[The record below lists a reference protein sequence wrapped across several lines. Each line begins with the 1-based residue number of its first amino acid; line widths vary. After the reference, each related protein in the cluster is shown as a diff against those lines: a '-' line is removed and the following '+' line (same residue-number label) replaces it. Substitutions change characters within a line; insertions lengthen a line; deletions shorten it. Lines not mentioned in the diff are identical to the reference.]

1 MRQKYLAK
9 QQWLLLLKSLRSQIH
24 PYFSKMLDMLKAIA
38 YVVNTAIKEIKIV
51 LLAYWFIEM
60 FEFIPSFANRLI
72 SLCDLEAQIIIDVI
86 RTT

>member
-1 MRQKYLAK
+1 MASIIKIIK
-9 QQWLLLLKSLRSQIH
+9 KSNTLSHKID

-38 YVVNTAIKEIKIV
+38 YVINTAIKEIKIV

-72 SLCDLEAQIIIDVI
+72 SLCDLEAQIIMDVL